1 MKYSKEQLIE
11 ALYREYV
18 FLCHDD
24 FDPDVDATPE
34 EYLEMLNEMS
44 EDELVEETN
53 TDEEYTLENYLEA
66 WA

>member
-24 FDPDVDATPE
+24 FDPDVAASTSVLMRPT
-34 EYLEMLNEMS
+34 
-44 EDELVEETN
+44 VEFTN
-53 TDEEYTLENYLEA
+53 TSALQVAITKYLFERESYGFQNR
-66 WA
+66 